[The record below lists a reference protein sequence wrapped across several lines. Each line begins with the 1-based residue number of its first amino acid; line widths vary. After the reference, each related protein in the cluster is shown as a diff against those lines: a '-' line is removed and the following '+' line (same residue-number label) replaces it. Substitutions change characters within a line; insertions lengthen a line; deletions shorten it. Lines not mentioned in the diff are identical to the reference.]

1 MNFRILFLKTFKLS
15 HFRRLPCNL
24 FHLIIVD
31 IKKEFLK
38 KLCIVLKQGVLS
50 EFLSERSMFLAG
62 TELSKYAGEIRSKMY
77 F

>member
-15 HFRRLPCNL
+15 HFRRLPSNL

-38 KLCIVLKQGVLS
+38 KLCLVLKQGVLS
-50 EFLSERSMFLAG
+50 ESLSERSMFLAG
-62 TELSKYAGEIRSKMY
+62 TELSKCAGEIRSKIY